1 MIKLKNVYKSFDEK
15 QVLKDFSMSVNDG
28 ERVCIMGPSGCGKTT
43 IINLLLGIEK
53 PDSGEVVCPRASVV
67 FQENR
72 LCEDFSA
79 VTNVKLVMPKVDI
92 EAAEEL
98 LCGLMLKD
106 DMYKPVREFSGGMK
120 RRTALARALA
130 CEREVLLLDEPFKG
144 LDTETRAT
152 VADFI
157 NKKTAGKTLLLVS
170 HDRAE
175 AELLGARIIEL

>member
-1 MIKLKNVYKSFDEK
+1 MIELKNVYKSFGENA
-15 QVLKDFSMSVNDG
+15 VLKNFSMSVKTG

-43 IINLLLGIEK
+43 IINLLLGIEA
-53 PDSGEVVCPRASVV
+53 PDAGTVLCPRASAV

-79 VTNVKLVMPKVDI
+79 VTNVKLVMPKADI
-92 EAAEEL
+92 KAAKEL
-98 LCGLMLKD
+98 LCGLGLQD
-106 DMYKPVREFSGGMK
+106 DMYKPVRDFSGGMK

-144 LDTETRAT
+144 LDTETRA
-152 VADFI
+152 VAADFV

-170 HDRAE
+170 HDRTE
-175 AELLGARIIEL
+175 AELLGTKIIEL

>member
-1 MIKLKNVYKSFDEK
+1 MIRLKNVYKSFGENR
-15 QVLKDFSMSVNDG
+15 VLEDFSMSVARG

-43 IINLLLGIEK
+43 IINLLLGIET
-53 PDSGEVVCPRASVV
+53 PDKGEVVCPRASAV

-79 VTNVKLVMPKVDI
+79 VTNVKLVMPKADVK
-92 EAAEEL
+92 AAEEL
-98 LCGLMLKD
+98 LCELMLEN

-144 LDTETRAT
+144 LDTETRAI
-152 VADFI
+152 AARFI
-157 NKKTAGKTLLLVS
+157 NKKAAGKTLLLVS

-175 AELLGARIIEL
+175 AELLGAKIIEL